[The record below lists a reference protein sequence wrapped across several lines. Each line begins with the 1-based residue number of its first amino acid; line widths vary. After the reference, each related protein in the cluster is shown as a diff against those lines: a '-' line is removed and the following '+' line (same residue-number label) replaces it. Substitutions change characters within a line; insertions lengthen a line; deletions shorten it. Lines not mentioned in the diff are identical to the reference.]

1 MKAVE
6 KANELISVFGKELAP
21 KVVDEI
27 IKTFD
32 CTTPQSIEYWE
43 QVKEELLKQQDN
55 EKFTPI
61 TNR

>member
-1 MKAVE
+1 MKSVKE
-6 KANELISVFGKELAP
+6 KANELISIFGKELAP

-43 QVKEELLKQQDN
+43 QVKEELTKQQ
-55 EKFTPI
+55 EQ
-61 TNR
+61 